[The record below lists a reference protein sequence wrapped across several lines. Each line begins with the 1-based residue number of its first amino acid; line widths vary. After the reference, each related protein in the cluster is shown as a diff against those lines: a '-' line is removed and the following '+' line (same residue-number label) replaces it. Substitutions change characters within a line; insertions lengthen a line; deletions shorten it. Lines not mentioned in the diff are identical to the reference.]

1 MSETKKLLLEEY
13 KGLKELEK
21 VIDPKSEKHDE
32 VIELENKVRDQLIKY
47 DSAELDYKSKKEDR
61 EAENNRQRKKNIIDI
76 VFGLGTFFLSIW
88 TVIITL
94 DFDRENSVTST
105 TGKGIISQVA
115 LGGFRNIFKRK

>member
-61 EAENNRQRKKNIIDI
+61 EAENNRQKTKNIIDI
-76 VFGLGTFFLSIW
+76 AFGIGTFFISIW
-88 TVIITL
+88 ATVITL
-94 DFDRENSVTST
+94 DFDREHSITST
-105 TGKGIISQVA
+105 TGKGIISKVV
-115 LGGFRNIFKRK
+115 LGFHDKFKRK